1 MKSPRQP
8 AKSFFAS
15 FFSKKEA
22 LAFLLLSSCAIHQA
36 TPYVPDTTNA
46 PQTAGAADASA
57 NCTEAST
64 PAETAICAAPALV
77 ADNRAM
83 IQALHADLR
92 GTTIFGRDALLAG
105 QRAWLLAL
113 PGRCHLPDPPAPAP
127 GDAASCLQAL
137 LSERTATL
145 RTGNVSPAANGAI
158 SQYVALR
165 PAVGAGR
172 QPDPAFCAAL
182 AQHAND
188 ALRRT
193 GTLDPAAMGY
203 AEVAG
208 THGTDAAPPVGV
220 DLYDANVFALFQRRA
235 RDVSLGT
242 APPVITPV
250 SLTQLAEALSTANQ
264 GGRFSSF
271 ASQTGDYGSIDVFR
285 AGPRLL
291 ALAAD
296 PWGSTTP
303 AAPGEAAHAGVWDL
317 TTGAAVPLCLFD
329 TYTRPAE
336 PGPFIALQ
344 DFAAWRD
351 VLAQIRDAD
360 ALSLG
365 TGFLRDQGQLTAD
378 TNFILLHMPLL
389 ARAQATGG
397 WVAYLRHRH
406 DEVLDALFAW
416 SVKSPANKALFD
428 RAFALLRPAAS
439 DLVRAYQTTEG
450 LSGPEATQAGGIAVM
465 ELLYEASVTV
475 APGLGASSEVPVG
488 YRPKYPILAAPQ

>member
-1 MKSPRQP
+1 MLKSPRQP
-8 AKSFFAS
+8 TKSFFAS

-36 TPYVPDTTNA
+36 TPYVPDITNA
-46 PQTAGAADASA
+46 PQTADAADASA

-77 ADNRAM
+77 ADNHAM

-92 GTTIFGRDALLAG
+92 STTIFGRDALLAD
-105 QRAWLLAL
+105 QRAWTLAL
-113 PGRCHLPDPPAPAP
+113 PETCHLPNAS
-127 GDAASCLQAL
+127 AAACLQAA
-137 LSERTATL
+137 LSDQTAAL
-145 RTGNVSPAANGAI
+145 RAWPARPAGPDAVA
-158 SQYVALR
+158 QYVMLR
-165 PAVGAGR
+165 PPAGAAS
-172 QPDPAFCAAL
+172 QPDPAFCADFTR
-182 AQHAND
+182 HANA
-188 ALRRT
+188 ALQRT

-208 THGTDAAPPVGV
+208 THGPEAAPPVRV

-235 RDVSLGT
+235 RSVALG
-242 APPVITPV
+242 AAPVITPV
-250 SLTQLAEALSTANQ
+250 SLTQLAEAQSIANQ

-285 AGPRLL
+285 AGARLL

-303 AAPGEAAHAGVWDL
+303 ASPGEAAHAGVWDL

-329 TYTRPAE
+329 TYIRPAE
-336 PGPFIALQ
+336 PGPFDTLQ
-344 DFAAWRD
+344 NFAAWRD

-360 ALSLG
+360 ALPLG
-365 TGFLRDQGQLTAD
+365 IGFLRDQGQLTAD
-378 TNFILLHMPLL
+378 TNFVLLHMPLL

-416 SVKSPANKALFD
+416 SGKSPANKALFD
-428 RAFALLRPAAS
+428 RALALLRPAAAE
-439 DLVRAYQTTEG
+439 LVRAYQTTEG

>member
-1 MKSPRQP
+1 MNGPRQP
-8 AKSFFAS
+8 AKILFAS
-15 FFSKKEA
+15 FSKKQA
-22 LAFLLLSSCAIHQA
+22 LAFLLLSSCAIHHV
-36 TPYVPDTTNA
+36 TPYVPDATNA
-46 PQTAGAADASA
+46 PQTADADA

-64 PAETAICAAPALV
+64 PAETAICADPALV
-77 ADNRAM
+77 AANRAM

-92 GTTIFGRDALLAG
+92 GATIFGRDALLAG

-113 PGRCHLPDPPAPAP
+113 PSRCHLPGPPA
-127 GDAASCLQAL
+127 GAASCLQAS
-137 LSERTATL
+137 LSDRTAAL
-145 RTGNVSPAANGAI
+145 RADNVPPAAAGAT
-158 SQYVALR
+158 SQYVTLR

-172 QPDPAFCAAL
+172 QPDPAFCAGF

-188 ALRRT
+188 ALQRT

-203 AEVAG
+203 TEVAG
-208 THGTDAAPPVGV
+208 THGPDAAPPVRV

-235 RDVSLGT
+235 RGVSLGA
-242 APPVITPV
+242 APPVITPI

-285 AGPRLL
+285 AGARLL

-303 AAPGEAAHAGVWDL
+303 ASPGEASHAGVWDL

-336 PGPFIALQ
+336 PGPFDTLQ
-344 DFAAWRD
+344 NFAAWRD
-351 VLAQIRDAD
+351 VLAQVRDAD
-360 ALSLG
+360 ALPLG
-365 TGFLRDQGQLTAD
+365 SAFLRDQGQLTAD
-378 TNFILLHMPLL
+378 TDFVLLHMPLL
-389 ARAQATGG
+389 ARVQATGG

-416 SVKSPANKALFD
+416 RATSPANKVLFD
-428 RAFALLRPAAS
+428 RALALLRPAAI
-439 DLVRAYQTTEG
+439 DLVRAYQTTEA

-465 ELLYEASVTV
+465 ELLYEASLNV
-475 APGLGASSEVPVG
+475 APGLGASREVPAG
-488 YRPKYPILAAPQ
+488 YRAKYPILAAPQ

>member
-8 AKSFFAS
+8 NKSFFAS

-22 LAFLLLSSCAIHQA
+22 LAFLLLSSCAVHQA

-46 PQTAGAADASA
+46 PQTADATDASA

-64 PAETAICAAPALV
+64 PAETAICAALALA

-92 GTTIFGRDALLAG
+92 GATIFGRDALLAD
-105 QRAWLLAL
+105 QRAWTLAL
-113 PGRCHLPDPPAPAP
+113 PETCHLPNAS
-127 GDAASCLQAL
+127 AAACLQAA
-137 LSERTATL
+137 LSDQTAAL
-145 RTGNVSPAANGAI
+145 RAWPARPAGPDAVA
-158 SQYVALR
+158 QYVMLR
-165 PAVGAGR
+165 PPAGAAS
-172 QPDPAFCAAL
+172 QPDPAFCTDFTRHANAAL
-182 AQHAND
+182 Q
-188 ALRRT
+188 RT
-193 GTLDPAAMGY
+193 GALDPAAMGY

-208 THGTDAAPPVGV
+208 THGPEAAPPVRV

-235 RDVSLGT
+235 RSVALG
-242 APPVITPV
+242 AAPVITPV
-250 SLTQLAEALSTANQ
+250 SLTQLAEAQSTANQ

-285 AGPRLL
+285 AGARLL

-303 AAPGEAAHAGVWDL
+303 ASPGEAAHAGVWDL

-336 PGPFIALQ
+336 PGPFDTLQ
-344 DFAAWRD
+344 NFAAWRD

-360 ALSLG
+360 ALPLG
-365 TGFLRDQGQLTAD
+365 TAFLRDQGQLTAD
-378 TNFILLHMPLL
+378 TNFVLLHMPLL
-389 ARAQATGG
+389 ARAQATSG

-416 SVKSPANKALFD
+416 SGKSPANKALFD
-428 RAFALLRPAAS
+428 RAFALLRPAAAE
-439 DLVRAYQTTEG
+439 LVRAYQTTEG

-488 YRPKYPILAAPQ
+488 YLPKYPILATPQ